1 MLSREIER
9 RIAEA
14 IDMAKRKRQEFVTSE
29 HVLYCLSHGGGTSEI
44 LRSLG
49 VDMPRL
55 RKRLLQ
61 YIEENIPSASPETI
75 EEQGGFERW
84 RPEISIAIHRW
95 IQRAYIQV
103 RNAGKE
109 KVTEGHFLVALF
121 FETDSFAVHAL
132 EQEGIT
138 QFDLM
143 TAISHHEALPS
154 SGTGAKTNQ
163 ESATGDTSE
172 ESSTRSILDQLGTNL
187 NEKAKTGKLDP
198 LVGRKDL
205 IRRISQVLGRYK
217 KNNPLLVGDPGVGK
231 TALVEG
237 LALLIT
243 DQKAPS
249 FLQDKIIYSLDT
261 GSLVAGTKFRGD
273 FEGRLKQII
282 EEVRHRPEVILFIDE
297 IHTIIGA
304 GSSGTG
310 SLDAA
315 NILKPAL
322 NNGDIRVIGST
333 TFEEYRKFFEKDAA
347 LNRRFQKIDV
357 KEPSYEETLEI
368 LKGVRKKLESFHQ
381 VSFTEEALAA
391 SIELSQKYIHGKM
404 LPDKAIDLL
413 DEAGSTFKLEQKNGS
428 ISSEE
433 LSRIVAQMAG
443 INLGVISTSELD
455 RLKTLEGRLK
465 AVVFAQDEAIEKVVA
480 AIKYVKSGLAPET
493 KPIGSFLFVGPTGV
507 GKTEVSKQ
515 LAEHLGVPF
524 IRFDMSEYMEKHSI
538 SRLIGAPPGYVGY
551 EEGGQLTEAVRKSPH
566 SVVLLDEIEKAH
578 PDIFNALL
586 QVMDAGRL
594 TDAQGR
600 TTDFRHV
607 LLIMTSNAGAL
618 ELSRGRI
625 GLSNDLRDV
634 TGITQEAL
642 KRTFTPEFLNRLT
655 SIIFFQALG
664 KTELAQVMEKLLH
677 ELQTR
682 LLKKEVYLTYSKE
695 VVEYLVNKGYQ
706 PEYGARPL
714 ARTLDELVKRPM
726 VDELLFGRLR
736 LGGRVDLRLD
746 GDRLVFEYLPLNN
759 LLPITQKS

>member
-1 MLSREIER
+1 MLSHEVER

-14 IDMAKRKRQEFVTSE
+14 LEMAKSKHHEFVTSE
-29 HVLYCLSHGGGTSEI
+29 HLLYCLTHGGGTSEI

-49 VDMPRL
+49 VDLPRL

-61 YIEENIPSASPETI
+61 HIEENIPTVSDETI
-75 EEQGGFERW
+75 QEQGGLEHW
-84 RPEISIAIHRW
+84 RPE
-95 IQRAYIQV
+95 RAFIQV
-103 RNAGKE
+103 RNAGKD

-121 FETDSFAVHAL
+121 FESDSFAVYAL

-138 QFDLM
+138 QFDLIQ
-143 TAISHHEALPS
+143 AISHRDALPPSGGKNKS
-154 SGTGAKTNQ
+154 SQDN
-163 ESATGDTSE
+163 SASAEGPSE
-172 ESSTRSILDQLGTNL
+172 DSPGSVLEQLGINL
-187 NEKAKTGKLDP
+187 NERAKAGKLDP
-198 LVGRKDL
+198 LVGRRDL
-205 IRRISQVLGRYK
+205 IRRLAQVLGRHK

-243 DQKAPS
+243 EGQVPN
-249 FLQDKIIYSLDT
+249 FLRDKVIYSLDT

-273 FEGRLKQII
+273 FEARLKHII
-282 EEVRHRPEVILFIDE
+282 QEVRNRPEVILFIDE
-297 IHTIIGA
+297 IHTLVGA
-304 GSSGTG
+304 GSSGSG

-315 NILKPAL
+315 NLLKPAL
-322 NNGDIRVIGST
+322 ASGDIRVIGST
-333 TFEEYRKFFEKDAA
+333 TFEEYRKFFEKDSA

-368 LKGVRKKLESFHQ
+368 LKGVKKKLENFHR
-381 VSFTEEALAA
+381 VSFAEESLPA
-391 SIELSQKYIHGKM
+391 SIELSQKYIHGKL

-413 DEAGSTFKLEQKNGS
+413 DEAGSTFKLEQKTGP
-428 ISSEE
+428 ILPED
-433 LSRIVAQMAG
+433 LSRIVAQIAG
-443 INLGVISTSELD
+443 INVSVVTTSELD

-465 AVVFAQDEAIEKVVA
+465 AVVFAQDEAIETLVA
-480 AIKYVKSGLAPET
+480 AIKYAKSGLAPDT

-524 IRFDMSEYMEKHSI
+524 VRFDMSEYMEKHSI

-578 PDIFNALL
+578 LDIFNALL

-607 LLIMTSNAGAL
+607 ILIMTSNAGAL
-618 ELSRGRI
+618 EVSRGRI
-625 GLSNDLRDV
+625 GLSPESRDV

-642 KRTFTPEFLNRLT
+642 KRTFAPEFLNRL
-655 SIIFFQALG
+655 SRVVYFQALG
-664 KTELAQVMEKLLH
+664 KPELERVMEKLLH
-677 ELQTR
+677 ELQMS
-682 LLKKEVYLTYSKE
+682 LLKKDVYLSYTKE
-695 VVEYLVNKGYQ
+695 VVSYLVQKAYQ

-714 ARTLDELVKRPM
+714 ARTLDDLVKRPM

-736 LGGRVDLRLD
+736 QGGRVEISLD
-746 GDRLVFEYLPLNN
+746 GDGLVFDYLPLNN
-759 LLPITQKS
+759 LLPVTPK

>member
-1 MLSREIER
+1 MLSHEVER

-14 IDMAKRKRQEFVTSE
+14 LEMAKSKHHEFVTSE
-29 HVLYCLSHGGGTSEI
+29 HLLYCLTHGGGTSEI

-49 VDMPRL
+49 VDLPRL

-61 YIEENIPSASPETI
+61 HIEENIPTVSDETI
-75 EEQGGFERW
+75 QEQGGLEHW
-84 RPEISIAIHRW
+84 RPEFSIAIHRW
-95 IQRAYIQV
+95 IQRAFIQV
-103 RNAGKE
+103 RNAGKD

-121 FETDSFAVHAL
+121 FESDSFAVYAL

-138 QFDLM
+138 QFDLIQ
-143 TAISHHEALPS
+143 AISHRDALPPSGGKNKS
-154 SGTGAKTNQ
+154 SQDN
-163 ESATGDTSE
+163 SASAEGPSE
-172 ESSTRSILDQLGTNL
+172 DSPGSVLEQLGINL
-187 NEKAKTGKLDP
+187 NERAKAGKLDP
-198 LVGRKDL
+198 LVGRRDL
-205 IRRISQVLGRYK
+205 IRRLAQVLGRHK

-243 DQKAPS
+243 EGQVPN
-249 FLQDKIIYSLDT
+249 FLRDKVIYSLDT

-273 FEGRLKQII
+273 FEARLKHII
-282 EEVRHRPEVILFIDE
+282 QEVRNRPEVILFIDE
-297 IHTIIGA
+297 IHTLVGA
-304 GSSGTG
+304 GSSGSG

-315 NILKPAL
+315 NLLKPAL
-322 NNGDIRVIGST
+322 ASGDIRVIGST
-333 TFEEYRKFFEKDAA
+333 TFEEYRKFFEKDSA

-368 LKGVRKKLESFHQ
+368 LKGVKKKLENFHR
-381 VSFTEEALAA
+381 VSFAEESLPA
-391 SIELSQKYIHGKM
+391 SIELSQKYIHGKL

-413 DEAGSTFKLEQKNGS
+413 DEAGSTFKLEQKTGP
-428 ISSEE
+428 ILPEV
-433 LSRIVAQMAG
+433 LSRIVAQLAG
-443 INLGVISTSELD
+443 INVSVVTTSELD

-465 AVVFAQDEAIEKVVA
+465 AVVFAQDEAIETLVA
-480 AIKYVKSGLAPET
+480 AIKYAKSGLAPDT

-524 IRFDMSEYMEKHSI
+524 VRFDMSEYMEKHSI

-578 PDIFNALL
+578 LDIFNALL

-607 LLIMTSNAGAL
+607 ILIMTSNAGAL
-618 ELSRGRI
+618 EVSRGRI
-625 GLSNDLRDV
+625 GLSPESRDV

-642 KRTFTPEFLNRLT
+642 KRTFAPEFLNRL
-655 SIIFFQALG
+655 SRVVYFQALG
-664 KTELAQVMEKLLH
+664 KPELERVMEKLLH
-677 ELQTR
+677 ELQMS
-682 LLKKEVYLTYSKE
+682 LLKKDVYLSYTKE
-695 VVEYLVNKGYQ
+695 VVSYLVQKAYQ

-714 ARTLDELVKRPM
+714 ARTLDDLVKRPM

-736 LGGRVDLRLD
+736 QGGRVEISLD
-746 GDRLVFEYLPLNN
+746 GDGLVFDYLPLNN
-759 LLPITQKS
+759 LLPVTPK